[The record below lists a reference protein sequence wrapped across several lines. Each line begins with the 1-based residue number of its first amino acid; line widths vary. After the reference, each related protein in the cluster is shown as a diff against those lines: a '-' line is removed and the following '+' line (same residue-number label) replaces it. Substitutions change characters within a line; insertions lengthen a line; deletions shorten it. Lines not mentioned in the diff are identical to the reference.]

1 MKNNTMCAYSARQ
14 EKTVVQVYFLVV
26 LCNLIMGIILTKEFF
41 NKRFENFSLIYQL
54 LSSEI
59 LQVTIG
65 CVGTIIG
72 ILTLFLRYTGN
83 MLILGDFIPAII
95 AIISGI
101 TLFIEYIANEEKTDS
116 SIVKFIENTFLKNRI
131 ILGFAALTVGIIHF
145 IIPSI
150 ELL

>member
-1 MKNNTMCAYSARQ
+1 M
-14 EKTVVQVYFLVV
+14 VQVYFLVV

-41 NKRFENFSLIYQL
+41 NSKFENFSQIYQL

-59 LQVTIG
+59 LQVTVG
-65 CVGTIIG
+65 CIGTIVG

-83 MLILGDFIPAII
+83 MIILGDFIPAII

-101 TLFIEYIANEEKTDS
+101 TLFIEYIAHEEKTES
-116 SIVKFIENTFLKNRI
+116 SMIKFFKNTFLKNRI
-131 ILGFAALTVGIIHF
+131 ILGFSALSIGIIHF
-145 IIPSI
+145 VIPSL